1 MLPGALVRLP
11 TVASSVDPDKLRAAL
26 EAIFG
31 PRRVSLRVVDRQ
43 TYARDMWPRM
53 LLARREGEPPE
64 HLPHAVVWPEHV
76 REVAA
81 VVKLAREL
89 LLPIIP
95 YGGGSGVC
103 GGVVPL
109 LGGIT
114 VDLKRMRELRN
125 IAGEDLICDV
135 DAGMS
140 GERFERELARRGYTF
155 GHFPSSIYCS
165 TVGGWLATRAAGQL
179 STKYGK
185 VEDRAVGLTA
195 VTGKGEIIETDGPN
209 RALRGPNWSQLLI
222 GSEGTLGVITSAR
235 LRVSPAPQLRV
246 YRGFEVP
253 DLATGV
259 EALRRVLQR
268 GLRPAVLRLYDE
280 LDTFIAQ
287 VGKSGKSGK
296 SGNSGDDAEDPSGAG
311 SHAPKFPASSAVAP
325 VPPSD
330 GGALPDWPSD
340 APARDEGWV
349 SRLVSLARDEGAR
362 RRGVKSAVKSAT
374 KALAQ
379 AALSRGSLA
388 NKLAGVAANTAH
400 RGCRLVVGLE
410 GSRIRTEVEA
420 ALTFSELEAA
430 GAKDQ
435 GEEPGLSWL
444 AHRYAVSYRMS
455 PVFRDG
461 AFVDTME
468 VASSWDRLLDLYH
481 SVRGAIGQHAV
492 VMAHLSHA
500 YADGCSIYFTFAAH
514 ADDARAS
521 ERLYDAIW
529 KDGLEAATRVGGTIS
544 HHHGVGLLKAPYMAG
559 EHREAMALFHAAKR
573 ALDPY
578 GILNPGKMG
587 LPLELFG
594 GGAAEPPGGSS
605 GGSR

>member
-1 MLPGALVRLP
+1 MPP
-11 TVASSVDPDKLRAAL
+11 VDPDKLRSAL

-31 PRRVSLRVVDRQ
+31 ARRVSLRVVDLQ
-43 TYARDMWPRM
+43 TYARDMWPRL
-53 LLARREGEPPE
+53 LLARRDGEPPQ

-89 LLPIIP
+89 RLPIIP

-103 GGVVPL
+103 GGVVPI

-114 VDLKRMRELRN
+114 VDLKRMRELRA

-140 GERFERELARRGYTF
+140 GERFERELAHRGYTF

-195 VTGKGEIIETDGPN
+195 VTGNGEIIETDGPN

-235 LRVSPAPQLRV
+235 LRVAPAPQLRV
-246 YRGFEVP
+246 FRGFEVA

-268 GLRPAVLRLYDE
+268 GLRPSVLRLYDE
-280 LDTFIAQ
+280 LDTFIAAM
-287 VGKSGKSGK
+287 GKKSKGEASK
-296 SGNSGDDAEDPSGAG
+296 SDDGRAG
-311 SHAPKFPASSAVAP
+311 GHAPTFPASNASAP
-325 VPPSD
+325 VPPAD
-330 GGALPDWPSD
+330 GGALPSWPSEQ
-340 APARDEGWV
+340 PERDDGWV
-349 SRLVSLARDEGAR
+349 SRLVSLARDEDVR
-362 RRGVKSAVKSAT
+362 RRGVKSMVKSAS
-374 KALAQ
+374 KALAN
-379 AALSRGSLA
+379 AALSRGALA
-388 NKLAGVAANTAH
+388 NKLVGVATSTAH
-400 RGCRLVVGLE
+400 RGCRLIVGLE

-420 ALTFSELEAA
+420 ALTFAELEAA

-435 GEEPGLSWL
+435 GEAPGLAWL

-455 PVFRDG
+455 PVFTGG

-481 SVRGAIGQHAV
+481 SVKGAIGQHAV

-500 YADGCSIYFTFAAH
+500 YADGCSIYFTFAAT
-514 ADDARAS
+514 AEGARAS

-573 ALDPY
+573 ALDPD

-587 LPLELFG
+587 LGLELFG
-594 GGAAEPPGGSS
+594 GGAP
-605 GGSR
+605 